1 MIYHIKNPFG
11 ISKYVVPFGTPVT
24 DAASEHVLFGGEE
37 LAAQK
42 LAEMRQSVLAQESYR
57 FVASKVTVAGN
68 DTTWSSADF
77 DSDLEIGDYR
87 VFNQATGKYEEFT
100 SLTEAKQRFEELKAD
115 FLESLGL
122 DAFNVVDSLPAAFA
136 EPTVIGAQTL

>member
-1 MIYHIKNPFG
+1 
-11 ISKYVVPFGTPVT
+11 
-24 DAASEHVLFGGEE
+24 
-37 LAAQK
+37 
-42 LAEMRQSVLAQESYR
+42 MRQSVLAQESYR

-77 DSDLEIGDYR
+77 GSDLEIGDYR

-100 SLTEAKQRFEELKAD
+100 SLTEAKQRFETLKAD